1 MTFQEQIYSHTNV
14 AVKPKIGSSQGTRT
28 NAPILGEQNMLL
40 LCRNNQHK
48 LKF

>member
-28 NAPILGEQNMLL
+28 NAPILGEQICCCYAEITSIN
-40 LCRNNQHK
+40 
-48 LKF
+48 